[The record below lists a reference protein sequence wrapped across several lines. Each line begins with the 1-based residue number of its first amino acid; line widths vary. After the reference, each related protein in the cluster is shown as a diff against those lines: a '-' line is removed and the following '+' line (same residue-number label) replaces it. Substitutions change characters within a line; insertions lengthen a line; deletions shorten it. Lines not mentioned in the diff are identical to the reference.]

1 MNSYDSFSWQIPAN
15 NLIYG
20 WNHSV
25 ENKRNQ
31 MKNHNR
37 TSDELETKTSKLS
50 HSICLGLN
58 SILANEFSL
67 FTKTLNYHWNITG
80 PRFHSLHTFL
90 EGHYRELLEIMDSVA
105 ERVRILDERPIGTVK
120 QMYSETEV
128 LDSTEKPLMAE
139 EMLQNLLRDHQLIK
153 GQVKEILSDE
163 SLFKFEAGSHDFL
176 VSLLQKHEMMAWM
189 LKSHLV

>member
-1 MNSYDSFSWQIPAN
+1 
-15 NLIYG
+15 
-20 WNHSV
+20 
-25 ENKRNQ
+25 
-31 MKNHNR
+31 MKMHR
-37 TSDELETKTSKLS
+37 TSDQLDTTPNPLS

-58 SILANEFSL
+58 TILANEFSL

-105 ERVRILDERPIGTVK
+105 ERVRILDERPIGTIK
-120 QMYSETEV
+120 QMYTETE
-128 LDSTEKPLMAE
+128 LHDSTEKPLLAE
-139 EMLQNLLRDHQLIK
+139 DMLKNLLKDHQLIK
-153 GQVKEILSDE
+153 SQVKEVLADE
-163 SLFKFEAGSHDFL
+163 SLFKNEAGTHDFL